1 MVEVYQC
8 HTGASLKRLFDKNDK
23 NKMFIQVDDS
33 QGEIRISGKAY
44 IANEEGKNE
53 YVDQFEHKAKDI
65 ISVTKSEF
73 QGGEALVVFLKVA
86 SMYGS
91 KKIKIIVPNLG
102 SNLNKAIGSI
112 SNYVREV

>member
-73 QGGEALVVFLKVA
+73 QGGEALVLFLKVA

-102 SNLNKAIGSI
+102 ANLNKAIGSI